1 MQNTTIQPNDMPGR
15 QKTGAP
21 QAHLSSKA
29 HVHALHASACRHS
42 HCCRL
47 APPPRVCQ
55 ARGGGMRTAG
65 AAMYTA
71 VAYHP
76 IISYGTVQTD
86 MHSSRRGCRYT
97 GGQAAAKS
105 PAVGCLPC
113 LAITRLIRTC
123 RATACAKPVCTHT
136 HARASAHTACPS
148 NLNAHPPSAAR
159 DTQQPHTQRCKR
171 LCVCVHRTST
181 KECAQA
187 LAPHAS
193 PRAPP
198 HPPTTAL
205 ELWLCVGN
213 GGAQHHSVA
222 GDAQQDCQLAPRS
235 TLLHAEVVCEC
246 TQPLDSKRCSTR
258 SLAGSPRSANRPRR
272 TECRSCTAAHAI
284 CVQCTQL
291 GGTAVLRQ
299 HHSSAA

>member
-235 TLLHAEVVCEC
+235 TLN
-246 TQPLDSKRCSTR
+246 PLTARDAALVR
-258 SLAGSPRSANRPRR
+258 SLAHPAPLTGLAGPNAGHAQQHMPFVCSAHNWAEQRCYDS
-272 TECRSCTAAHAI
+272 TTAAQRECAG
-284 CVQCTQL
+284 CCL
-291 GGTAVLRQ
+291 PAR
-299 HHSSAA
+299 